1 MNRKPKSLR
10 EKKASCQI
18 KVKYVTLAADN
29 GFGDF
34 NDFIEYMLHNVSD
47 LQITIDKLQT
57 VNHALT
63 QELHKLQSNIKND
76 DEKKNLSAK

>member
-1 MNRKPKSLR
+1 MGRKPKSLK

-29 GFGDF
+29 GFVDF
-34 NDFIEYMLHNVSD
+34 NDFVEYLLRNITDLRVS
-47 LQITIDKLQT
+47 IDKLQT

-63 QELHKLQSNIKND
+63 QELHKLQPDIKND
-76 DEKKNLSAK
+76 DERKDLSTK